1 MKPNHIY
8 LMKHVYY
15 TKIDTQDL

>member
-8 LMKHVYY
+8 VMKYC
-15 TKIDTQDL
+15 

>member
-8 LMKHVYY
+8 LMKHTKY
-15 TKIDTQDL
+15 TRVDTRNL